1 MQSVRTASFDRQR
14 TRLLWFGRCLC
25 LCAVLFS
32 TVVSAKGGHFEVRS
46 ASTKLR
52 DGVYYLDARI
62 DYRLSDKALEALDSG
77 VELTVELQIEL
88 SRQRSFMPDPEIAT
102 LQQRYLLSYQPLSQ
116 RYVVK
121 NLNSGESASYATLFS
136 ALNNLGRVE
145 DVPLIDA
152 ALLEKGAHYIVR
164 LRAVLDQNTLPGPLR
179 LFSFWGD
186 SFRLQSK
193 WYSWMLSE

>member
-1 MQSVRTASFDRQR
+1 MQPVHTVSFAR
-14 TRLLWFGRCLC
+14 TRTGLQWLGRWVCLC
-25 LCAVLFS
+25 LLLCT
-32 TVVSAKGGHFEVRS
+32 TVAFAKGGHFEVRS

-152 ALLEKGAHYIVR
+152 ALLDDKARYVVR
-164 LRAVLDQNTLPGPLR
+164 LRTVLDQNTLPGPLR
-179 LFSFWGD
+179 LFAFWGD

-193 WYSWMLSE
+193 WYSWMLSA